1 MSGAERA
8 LVSDTGDASGLVQG
22 LRDAIPLGPHPAPHA
37 EWVSVRLDMV
47 QGAVDHIDWLQKGNE
62 EWRVMA
68 LASQAQVKHQAG
80 QRESEL
86 VTLLKDI
93 HHCSDVFATFRPDLH
108 ARLLDFGRRL
118 KAQEPK
124 DDFPED
130 YEVN

>member
-1 MSGAERA
+1 MSAGEIGRIRAEMKMLDA
-8 LVSDTGDASGLVQG
+8 LKEAASFPPGTS
-22 LRDAIPLGPHPAPHA
+22 APFAQASAAAALDHIEWLQRGVA
-37 EWVSVRLDMV
+37 EWR
-47 QGAVDHIDWLQKGNE
+47 A
-62 EWRVMA
+62 MA
-68 LASQAQVKHQAG
+68 LAAQAQVKHQSG

-93 HHCSDVFATFRPDLH
+93 HHCSDMFATFRPDLH